1 MEKAALIL
9 IDIQNDYFGGGR
21 FPLFIPNETA
31 AQAAKALEHF
41 RQLGL
46 PVFHV
51 QHISTKPGATF
62 FLPDTEGAEIYDGV
76 APLPSEKVVIKHTP
90 DSFFQTELHDCL
102 QQSGIKHLVIC
113 GMMTH
118 MCVDTT
124 VRAAKSHGYTI
135 TLLADGCTTRYLVW
149 QGTTIP
155 AAVVQQVY
163 MASLSGNFA
172 EVTDTAMWL
181 DKQKG

>member
-1 MEKAALIL
+1 MEKTALIL
-9 IDIQNDYFGGGR
+9 IDIQNDYFSGGR
-21 FPLFIPNETA
+21 FPLFKPDEAA
-31 AQAAKALEHF
+31 AQVAKVLAHF
-41 RQLGL
+41 RKLEL
-46 PVFHV
+46 PIFHI

-62 FLPDTEGAEIYDGV
+62 FLPDTKGAEIYNGV
-76 APLPSEKVVIKHTP
+76 APLPNEKVIVKHAP

-102 QQSGIKHLVIC
+102 QQSDIKHLVVC

-135 TLLADGCTTRYLVW
+135 TLLADGCTTRDLVW

-172 EVTDTAMWL
+172 EVMDTEMWL
-181 DKQKG
+181 DKEKR